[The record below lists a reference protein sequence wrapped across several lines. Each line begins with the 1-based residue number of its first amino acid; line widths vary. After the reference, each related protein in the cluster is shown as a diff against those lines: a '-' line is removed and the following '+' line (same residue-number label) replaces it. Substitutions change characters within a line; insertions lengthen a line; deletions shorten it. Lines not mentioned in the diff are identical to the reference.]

1 MTTLGYQIPNFTY
14 PDTAP
19 DRLFPTITAQA
30 VEAENSG
37 FDTVLVM
44 DHFYQ
49 LPMLGA
55 PDEPMVVCYTLLSAL
70 AQHTSRVR
78 LSALVTG
85 NTYRNPTL
93 LAKSVTALDIVSGGR
108 AQLGIGAGWFE
119 FEHESLGFEFGTFTD
134 RFEKLEEALQIILP
148 MLRDERPSLDGRWY
162 QVHDAVNSPAPLGR
176 IPVMIGGGGEKK
188 TLRMVAQYADESNL
202 LAAPEDLPR
211 KLEVLAAHCERL
223 GRDRSEITV
232 TAQTSACIAP
242 TEDEARAE
250 FESYVARNPA
260 SRGASCL
267 DRHRFAGA
275 GGCSILRTA
284 RHGYRRSDGQRAGQ
298 RSHTGSGDPPR
309 SDPVIA
315 HRLSSIV
322 GARNV
327 RCRSVLGVVVCHVV
341 VEVDR
346 PGAPV
351 TVDLDAVLGS
361 TQLATQ
367 MTSDRLEGQRFS
379 SEPTVEL
386 AVGEL

>member
-19 DRLFPTITAQA
+19 DRLFPTIAAQA

-55 PDEPMVVCYTLLSAL
+55 PDEPMIECYTLLSAL

-93 LAKSVTALDIVSGGR
+93 LAKTVTALDVVSGGR

-119 FEHESLGFEFGTFTD
+119 FEHESLGFDFGTFTD

-162 QVHDAVNSPAPLGR
+162 RVHDAMNSPAPLSR

-202 LAAPEDLPR
+202 LAAPADIPR
-211 KLEVLAAHCERL
+211 KLDVLAAHCERL

-232 TAQTSACIAP
+232 TAQTSACVAP

-260 SRGASCL
+260 AEGRRASTVIGSPEQVAAQYSEL
-267 DRHRFAGA
+267 LATG
-275 GGCSILRTA
+275 I
-284 RHGYRRSDGQRAGQ
+284 DG
-298 RSHTGSGDPPR
+298 
-309 SDPVIA
+309 
-315 HRLSSIV
+315 
-322 GARNV
+322 
-327 RCRSVLGVVVCHVV
+327 
-341 VEVDR
+341 
-346 PGAPV
+346 V
-351 TVDLDAVLGS
+351 TVNAPANGHIPGRVTLLGQTLS
-361 TQLATQ
+361 PLI
-367 MTSDRLEGQRFS
+367 G
-379 SEPTVEL
+379 
-386 AVGEL
+386 